1 MSNSFYDRY
10 NLVKNPT
17 MDSSSKNVNILKKDF
32 TLSYS
37 DYQKLKIAEQYNK
50 LYSKSFDQNKINYEI
65 NENEKI
71 YNLSLHELIKKA
83 GPIYISLL
91 NDLSIYFSDNNNDKS
106 MNKLGYI
113 LTKNHN
119 LLYIGL
125 LIIIIA
131 FFLWIIE
138 ITR

>member
-1 MSNSFYDRY
+1 MSNSFYERY

-17 MDSSSKNVNILKKDF
+17 IDSSSKNVNILKKDF

-71 YNLSLHELIKKA
+71 YNLSLNELIKKA
-83 GPIYISLL
+83 GPVYISLL
-91 NDLSIYFSDNNNDKS
+91 NDLSIYFSDNNNEKS

>member
-1 MSNSFYDRY
+1 LN
-10 NLVKNPT
+10 
-17 MDSSSKNVNILKKDF
+17 
-32 TLSYS
+32 
-37 DYQKLKIAEQYNK
+37 
-50 LYSKSFDQNKINYEI
+50 
-65 NENEKI
+65 
-71 YNLSLHELIKKA
+71 ELIKKA
-83 GPIYISLL
+83 GPVYISLL
-91 NDLSIYFSDNNNDKS
+91 NDLSIYFSDNNNEKS

-113 LTKNHN
+113 LTKNNN